1 MAGKETS
8 AIRELTRDGR
18 KKIIQLGYKA
28 GHTGA
33 HFAPSLSLVDVLTV
47 LFTEVMDREKDLF
60 VLSKG
65 HGGLGYYVA
74 MYEAGMITE
83 EQLLT
88 FEDNGGDFPGQPSRS
103 PENGITYS
111 SGSLGLGLGYAAG
124 RAQVEPERR
133 LFCLLGDGELN
144 EGSNWESAM
153 YAGFHKLANLTAIV
167 DYNKMQ
173 SDGASEAILEFDI
186 DGAFRAMGW
195 QTCNYGCSKPEDLGT
210 QYTFD
215 AAKAMLG
222 IKMPSIANFQDMV
235 SNCSW
240 TWLTIHGMG
249 GMVVKGT
256 SGFIFLPANFNTYGL
271 YWTSDFTGGLSA
283 DVLEFNNNNTV
294 RKRNLNTLSY
304 YGVRERYW

>member
-74 MYEAGMITE
+74 MYEARMITE

-195 QTCNYGCSKPEDLGT
+195 QTCSCDGHDPEAIYQALTTETDGRPL
-210 QYTFD
+210 
-215 AAKAMLG
+215 AV
-222 IKMPSIANFQDMV
+222 IAH
-235 SNCSW
+235 
-240 TWLTIHGMG
+240 T
-249 GMVVKGT
+249 VKGKGI
-256 SGFIFLPANFNTYGL
+256 SFMENEQAWHHNH
-271 YWTSDFTGGLSA
+271 LSEA
-283 DVLEFNNNNTV
+283 QYQQALAELE
-294 RKRNLNTLSY
+294 
-304 YGVRERYW
+304 EEA